1 MLNGGEQIAE
11 EMEALSSVTRVINE
25 KMTLIG
31 SGAHQISDAITIV
44 NSNTAETQ
52 RNIQAIQE
60 DIETFKL
67 N

>member
-11 EMEALSSVTRVINE
+11 KMEALSSVTRVINE